1 MIFKNLWRRA
11 TRSVLTILGIAI
23 GVAAVV
29 ALGAMAEGM
38 IRNYGAAVGLN
49 NDLLVTQSNAL
60 DAMYSSLDEEAGL
73 RLQAIPGVENVDPGI
88 YTWIATDEM
97 PFFLIFGY
105 PTGSTAA
112 AHYRIVE
119 GKPVTGPKQIALGR
133 RAAESLKKTV
143 DDTVRLYGVP
153 YRVAGIYETGQG
165 MEESGGL
172 VTLADAQEIAQKPRK
187 VSLFQVGLRKSA
199 DIEQVMQRIRA
210 TDKNLTVSKASE
222 YDASEQWTGYMQGF
236 AWGIAAIAIL
246 VGGLGMMNAMV
257 MSVLERTREIGTLR
271 ALGWRR
277 KRVVGMVL
285 GEALVLSALGG
296 LIGIAIGVGLTELA
310 ARVPGVGAFMAGV
323 YSPELFIEG
332 LATALCLGLI
342 GGAYPAWWAS
352 NLQPVEALRYEG
364 GGSGDMKGQESALGR
379 LPVGLPLRNLWRR
392 RVRTAISVTGIGI
405 GVATLVMLG
414 GLSAGLI
421 AELNSLAG
429 SGSTGSI
436 SLMQRKVADL
446 SLSTLDER
454 MVSQIQ
460 AMPGVKSVSPMLM
473 GFIMTPDLPLFML
486 AGMDPNSAAMAHYK
500 LVEGQPIARP
510 NEMLIGKLA
519 MDNYKVGLG
528 DILTLYD
535 NRYKIVGI
543 YETGTAYED
552 GAGLLALREAQRLL
566 GRPRSVSFIFV
577 DVNKPSDAE
586 SVRAALERRFP
597 EAQVSLSSD
606 FAQDS
611 DSMAQ
616 MDAMTTAI
624 GLLAM
629 VVGGIVVAN
638 TMMMSIYER
647 TREIGTLRALGWRK
661 RRILGQVVQESLLL
675 CLLAGLFGS
684 ILGVAFVWLFGL
696 VPLVNAYLTIRWD
709 ASVFIR
715 AVALA
720 LGVGLVAGLYP
731 AWRASRMQPVEALR
745 YE

>member
-1 MIFKNLWRRA
+1 
-11 TRSVLTILGIAI
+11 
-23 GVAAVV
+23 
-29 ALGAMAEGM
+29 
-38 IRNYGAAVGLN
+38 
-49 NDLLVTQSNAL
+49 
-60 DAMYSSLDEEAGL
+60 
-73 RLQAIPGVENVDPGI
+73 
-88 YTWIATDEM
+88 
-97 PFFLIFGY
+97 
-105 PTGSTAA
+105 
-112 AHYRIVE
+112 
-119 GKPVTGPKQIALGR
+119 
-133 RAAESLKKTV
+133 
-143 DDTVRLYGVP
+143 
-153 YRVAGIYETGQG
+153 IYETGQG

-172 VTLADAQEIAQKPRK
+172 VTLADAQEIAQKSHK
-187 VSLFQVGLRKSA
+187 VSLFQVGLRRST
-199 DIEQVMQRIRA
+199 DIDQVLQRIQA
-210 TDKNLTVSKASE
+210 TDDNLTVSKASE
-222 YDASEQWTGYMQGF
+222 YDASEEWTGFMEGF
-236 AWGIAAIAIL
+236 AWGIAAIAVL

-277 KRVVGMVL
+277 RRVIGLVL
-285 GEALVLSALGG
+285 GEALVLSLIGG
-296 LIGIAIGVGLTELA
+296 LIGIGIGVGLTEMA
-310 ARVPGVGAFMAGV
+310 ARVPGVGAFMEGV
-323 YSPELFIEG
+323 YSPGLFIEG
-332 LATALCLGLI
+332 LATAIGLGLI

-364 GGSGDMKGQESALGR
+364 GGAGHAGGGESALGH
-379 LPVGLPLRNLWRR
+379 LPIGLPLRNLWRR
-392 RVRTAISVTGIGI
+392 RMRTMISVTGIGI

-414 GLSAGLI
+414 GLTAGLI
-421 AELNSLAG
+421 AQLNTLAG
-429 SGSTGSI
+429 SGATGSI

-473 GFIMTPDLPLFML
+473 GFVMTPEMPMFML

-500 LVEGQPIARP
+500 LVEGRPIARP
-510 NEMLIGKLA
+510 NEMLLGKMA

-528 DILTLYD
+528 DYLTLYD

-566 GRPRSVSFIFV
+566 GRQRSVSFIFV
-577 DVNKPSDAE
+577 DLDKPSDAE
-586 SVRAALERRFP
+586 PVRSALERRFP

-611 DSMAQ
+611 DMMGQ
-616 MDAMTTAI
+616 MDAMTLAI

-675 CLLAGLFGS
+675 CLLAGLLGS
-684 ILGVAFVWLFGL
+684 ILGVVFVWLLGL

-709 ASVFIR
+709 AGVFIR
-715 AVALA
+715 AIVLA

-731 AWRASRMQPVEALR
+731 AWRASRMQPA
-745 YE
+745 

>member
-1 MIFKNLWRRA
+1 MIFKNLWRRT
-11 TRSVLTILGIAI
+11 TRSILTILGIAI

-38 IRNYGAAVGLN
+38 IRNYGTAVGLN
-49 NDLLVTQSNAL
+49 NDLLVTQSDAFDAL
-60 DAMYSSLDEEAGL
+60 FSSLDEDTGL

-105 PTGSTAA
+105 PPGSTAA
-112 AHYRIVE
+112 KHYRIVE

-133 RAAESLKKTV
+133 RAAESLKKAV

-153 YRVAGIYETGQG
+153 YRVTGIYETGQG

-172 VTLADAQEIAQKPRK
+172 VTLVDGQEIAQKPRK
-187 VSLFQVGLRKSA
+187 VSLFQVGLRKST
-199 DIEQVMQRIRA
+199 DIEQVIRRIET
-210 TDKNLTVSKASE
+210 TDKMLSVSKASE
-222 YDASEQWTGYMQGF
+222 YDASEQWTGYLQGF

-285 GEALVLSALGG
+285 GEALVLSILGG
-296 LIGIAIGVGLTELA
+296 LIGIGIGVGLTEMA
-310 ARVPGVGAFMAGV
+310 ARVPGVGAFMEGV
-323 YSPELFIEG
+323 YSPGLFIQG
-332 LATALCLGLI
+332 MATAICLGLL
-342 GGAYPAWWAS
+342 GGAYPAWWAAS
-352 NLQPVEALRYEG
+352 LQPVEALRYEG
-364 GGSGDMKGQESALGR
+364 GSAGDDKAKGARLGN
-379 LPVGLPLRNLWRR
+379 LPMGLPLRNLWRR
-392 RVRTAISVTGIGI
+392 RMRTAISVTGIGI

-414 GLSAGLI
+414 GLTAGLI
-421 AELNSLAG
+421 AELNTLAG

-446 SLSTLDER
+446 SLSALDER

-460 AMPGVKSVSPMLM
+460 AMPGVKSVSPMLL
-473 GFIMTPDLPLFML
+473 GFIMTPEMPMFML
-486 AGMDPNSAAMAHYK
+486 AGMDPNSAAMAHYS
-500 LVEGQPIARP
+500 LVEGRPIARP
-510 NEMLIGKLA
+510 NEILVGRVA
-519 MDNYKVGLG
+519 ADNYNVGLG
-528 DILTLYD
+528 DVLTLYD

-552 GAGLLALREAQRLL
+552 GAGMLALREAQRLL

-577 DVNKPSDAE
+577 DVNKPSEAE
-586 SVRAALERRFP
+586 SVRATLERRFP
-597 EAQVSLSSD
+597 EAQVSLSSE

-611 DSMAQ
+611 DTMAQ
-616 MDAMTTAI
+616 MDAMTAVI
-624 GLLAM
+624 GLLAV

-661 RRILGQVVQESLLL
+661 RRILGQVMQESLML

-684 ILGVAFVWLFGL
+684 ILGVAFVWLIGM
-696 VPLVNAYLTIRWD
+696 VPGVNAYLTIRWD
-709 ASVFIR
+709 TQTFLR
-715 AVALA
+715 AVVLALA
-720 LGVGLVAGLYP
+720 VGLVAGLYP